1 MPPLALMLRQ
11 MAEQQDP
18 SITVAGVEFSWDVE
32 RGLMLCW
39 GQPVVL
45 MWTESTMAGF
55 MKGLQRMVG
64 TERFNLALEGSGRE
78 STEGEWRDIIMR
90 QPTVEEGLSFVG
102 KAMRTVGLGEFEL
115 IELDREARRV
125 RYRVKQSW
133 EGIYQRAL
141 GVNWGTWSI
150 AGKLAGYSERILGVP
165 CQVVQTSF
173 TAEGHEYDE
182 FEATPA
188 EQTYEERLA
197 AIVDTEAATGEDL
210 RNALA
215 RERDEVR
222 ERQRAEARL
231 REEIVERQRVEEELR
246 AKLELIERQEQMIS
260 ELSTPI
266 LQVWPGIVAL
276 PIVGPVDGGRVAR
289 MTEDLLERIT
299 QTHARYV
306 ILDLTGADALD
317 EAAAANL
324 LRIVSAAR
332 LLGAVCLLSGIS
344 PRMSATLVAIDAPLS
359 GVSAFGT
366 LEAALQS
373 AIRNLG

>member
-1 MPPLALMLRQ
+1 
-11 MAEQQDP
+11 MAEQQSP
-18 SITVAGVEFSWDVE
+18 SITVEGVEFSWDFE

-55 MKGLQRMVG
+55 MSGLQRILG

-78 STEGEWRDIIMR
+78 STEGEWRDIIQRM
-90 QPTVEEGLSFVG
+90 PTVEEGLSFVG
-102 KAMRTVGLGEFEL
+102 RAMRTVGLGEFEL
-115 IELDREARRV
+115 IELDREARRI
-125 RYRVKQSW
+125 RFRVTQSW

-141 GVNWGTWSI
+141 GVDWGTWSI

-173 TAEGHEYDE
+173 TARGDAFDE
-182 FEATPA
+182 FEVTPT
-188 EQTYEERLA
+188 EQTYAARVA
-197 AIVDTEAATGEDL
+197 AIVDTEAATREDL
-210 RNALA
+210 REALA
-215 RERDEVR
+215 RVRDEVR
-222 ERQRAEARL
+222 ERQRVEARL
-231 REEIVERQRVEEELR
+231 RDEITERQRVEDELR
-246 AKLELIERQEQMIS
+246 AKLELIERQEQAIS

-276 PIVGPVDGGRVAR
+276 PIVGPVDGERVAR
-289 MTEDLLERIT
+289 MTESLLARIS
-299 QTHARYV
+299 QTHARHV

-332 LLGAVCLLSGIS
+332 LLGAACLLSGIS
-344 PRMSATLVAIDAPLS
+344 PRMSATLVAIDAPLA

-366 LEAALQS
+366 LEAALQA